1 MNPPNQKEHNPFAKK
16 LLWISFSLYIV
27 TAFLPLVFHP
37 FPINYFVSTIY
48 FVLNPIF
55 LIFFFLSLGFLIVAL
70 ILFSYPI
77 LFRIFVIFSLL
88 QTLVPII
95 AFLAIITFFGGIHVG
110 FITYV
115 LAILTSLTAVIVY
128 RSPERIPHTQTIVQ
142 AQKSQ
147 VSSASGEKV
156 MFLELPEQEV
166 KTLKFEDQTTNQL
179 SPEKVMFLELPE
191 QEVKTLRFQE
201 QRSEVDPKANRET
214 WFCGECGKELYV
226 DDRFCEYCGFD
237 LSEQ

>member
-1 MNPPNQKEHNPFAKK
+1 M
-16 LLWISFSLYIV
+16 
-27 TAFLPLVFHP
+27 
-37 FPINYFVSTIY
+37 
-48 FVLNPIF
+48 
-55 LIFFFLSLGFLIVAL
+55 
-70 ILFSYPI
+70 
-77 LFRIFVIFSLL
+77 
-88 QTLVPII
+88 
-95 AFLAIITFFGGIHVG
+95 G

-166 KTLKFEDQTTNQL
+166 KTL
-179 SPEKVMFLELPE
+179 
-191 QEVKTLRFQE
+191 RFQE